1 MQRHI
6 AWQGIV
12 MVAGLCA
19 AFPLMAAPLSQEQA
33 MNAIRIEVDGTPG
46 TAFSARWTIKNGG
59 EIQEYREPDGRVP
72 ASATFEGESVD
83 GQVVL
88 LSDGQLDVTV
98 SKGGN
103 RSRSS
108 TRGKGG
114 TLHISVSNN

>member
-12 MVAGLCA
+12 MAAGLCT
-19 AFPLMAAPLSQEQA
+19 AFSLMAAPLSEEQP
-33 MNAIRIEVDGTPG
+33 MNAIHIDIDGTPG
-46 TAFSARWTIKNGG
+46 TAFSARWTIKHDG
-59 EIQEYREPDGRVP
+59 EIREYHEPDGRVP
-72 ASATFEGESVD
+72 ASAEFEGESVD

>member
-1 MQRHI
+1 
-6 AWQGIV
+6 
-12 MVAGLCA
+12 
-19 AFPLMAAPLSQEQA
+19 
-33 MNAIRIEVDGTPG
+33 MNAIRIEIDGTPG
-46 TAFSARWTIKNGG
+46 TAFSARWTIKNDG

-72 ASATFEGESVD
+72 ASLRFEGSGVEGRVE
-83 GQVVL
+83 L

-98 SKGGN
+98 SKNGN